1 MKDLLSIEGVS
12 LLVMVSNMIVGGLL
26 AYLRVEIRRDL
37 ANFRNELRAEF
48 DERYY
53 LAAVQM
59 RDREN
64 YQDFCKRTHE
74 RIDKLEE
81 KLEDIQA
88 RHPDGIPRNR
98 H

>member
-1 MKDLLSIEGVS
+1 MSLFEIISLAVTVCNVAVGV
-12 LLVMVSNMIVGGLL
+12 LL
-26 AYLRVEIRRDL
+26 AFVGKDIRNL
-37 ANFRNELRAEF
+37 KTEVKQELSNFKNELKEEF
-48 DERYY
+48 DKRYY

-74 RIDKLEE
+74 RIDKLEA
-81 KLEDIQA
+81 KLEDA
-88 RHPDGIPRNR
+88 GTRNR